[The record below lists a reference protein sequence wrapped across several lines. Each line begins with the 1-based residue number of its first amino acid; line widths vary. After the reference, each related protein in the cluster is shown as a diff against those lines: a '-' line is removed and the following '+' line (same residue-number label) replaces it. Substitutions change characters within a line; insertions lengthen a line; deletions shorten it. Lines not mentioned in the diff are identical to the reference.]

1 MLESVFAWEDLI
13 FLNLFFFK
21 NYILTLHS
29 SKKADHVPS
38 SPDDNIIAD
47 LKKFFIQSREQNKSI
62 SDEIKEI
69 TLIETRK
76 DLSKFQLFNILL
88 PSMYDDMSLEIVNKD
103 LVQKEK
109 LFKMVSC

>member
-1 MLESVFAWEDLI
+1 MRRSYFSKTYL
-13 FLNLFFFK
+13 FL
-21 NYILTLHS
+21 NYILTKFPPYS

-38 SPDDNIIAD
+38 SPDDNIITD

-76 DLSKFQLFNILL
+76 DLTKSQLFNILL
-88 PSMYDDMSLEIVNKD
+88 PSMYDDMSLEVVNKD

-109 LFKMVSC
+109 LFKTVC